1 MIAEAF
7 LICALA
13 VPATNFTRPPIL
25 SWIFMKNEEEQLT
38 DWLKKHNEIDEVF
51 ITPRGQEDKLKEYG
65 WERVP
70 FTIHDKEIWIQR
82 KPKSDAHK
90 KRLMEASA

>member
-7 LICALA
+7 LICALS
-13 VPATNFTRPPIL
+13 VPATNFTRPAII
-25 SWIFMKNEEEQLT
+25 SWIFMKSEEEQLT
-38 DWLKKHNEIDEVF
+38 DWLKKHNEIDDVF
-51 ITPRGQEDKLKEYG
+51 ITPRGQQDKLKEYG

-82 KPKSDAHK
+82 KPKSDQK
-90 KRLMEASA
+90 GQKMIGASA

>member
-13 VPATNFTRPPIL
+13 LPSPSFTWPRIVPWFA
-25 SWIFMKNEEEQLT
+25 SNEEEKLT
-38 DWLKKHNEIDEVF
+38 DWLRKHNEIDEVF
-51 ITPRGQEDKLKEYG
+51 IHENPQEDKLKDHG

-70 FTIHDKEIWIQR
+70 FTINGKKIWIKR
-82 KPKSDAHK
+82 KPHADQKM
-90 KRLMEASA
+90 MEVSA